1 MPVPSESIALPQQPE
16 HGCEDFLPLQ
26 LLLMK
31 IGLAGGGSLGFGTSY
46 ATRTR
51 RYNLLADL
59 PSRNALEL
67 QLNSSQLG
75 TACMSQPPRVS
86 ALSCLISI
94 GSQPCCVSAPSCWQ
108 DWLLGSVLC
117 TEGAQYLHQI
127 LSFSTSC
134 DTSQAFIQHSAQDL
148 HVFCCSKWLFSLS
161 RPQNQSLCRA
171 HPRAAHYKHLP
182 TLKALLGC
190 STSGR
195 NQLLFCLETEGSQ
208 LATLPY
214 FCLSGHHILITVS
227 LFLTTVLNL
236 QPNYPYLVCLMK
248 LI

>member
-59 PSRNALEL
+59 PPRNALEL

-117 TEGAQYLHQI
+117 TEGAQYLHHP
-127 LSFSTSC
+127 STKSYFSARAVTP
-134 DTSQAFIQHSAQDL
+134 ARL
-148 HVFCCSKWLFSLS
+148 LFSIL
-161 RPQNQSLCRA
+161 RKICM
-171 HPRAAHYKHLP
+171 YFV
-182 TLKALLGC
+182 ALNGC
-190 STSGR
+190 
-195 NQLLFCLETEGSQ
+195 F
-208 LATLPY
+208 P
-214 FCLSGHHILITVS
+214 FPDPKIS
-227 LFLTTVLNL
+227 LFAVPIPELLTTNTF
-236 QPNYPYLVCLMK
+236 PR
-248 LI
+248 

>member
-59 PSRNALEL
+59 PPRNALEL

-134 DTSQAFIQHSAQDL
+134 DTSQACMYF
-148 HVFCCSKWLFSLS
+148 V
-161 RPQNQSLCRA
+161 
-171 HPRAAHYKHLP
+171 
-182 TLKALLGC
+182 ALNGC
-190 STSGR
+190 
-195 NQLLFCLETEGSQ
+195 F
-208 LATLPY
+208 P
-214 FCLSGHHILITVS
+214 FPDPKIS
-227 LFLTTVLNL
+227 LFAVPIPELLTTNTF
-236 QPNYPYLVCLMK
+236 PR
-248 LI
+248 